1 MDKHT
6 PEQRRRNMQ
15 AVKNKDSQIELLLRQ
30 ELWSRGLRYRKNVNR
45 IYGKPDIVFIGK
57 KIAVFC
63 DSEFWHGYNWEER
76 KKDFKSHQEFWIPK
90 IERNMER
97 DAEVTAKLEAEGW
110 TVLRFWGNEIKKN
123 VSACADLIQN
133 VWEGSQ
139 WADMHPT
146 STRKVRSGYPRR
158 SRRVLTGN
166 LLNIFA

>member
-57 KIAVFC
+57 KVAVFC

-97 DAEVTAKLEAEGW
+97 DAEVTAKLESDGW

-123 VSACADLIQN
+123 TAQCADIIEKA
-133 VWEGSQ
+133 V
-139 WADMHPT
+139 H
-146 STRKVRSGYPRR
+146 ST
-158 SRRVLTGN
+158 
-166 LLNIFA
+166 

>member
-6 PEQRRRNMQ
+6 PEQRRKNMQ
-15 AVKNKDSQIELLLRQ
+15 AVKNKDSQIELLLRK

-57 KIAVFC
+57 KVAVFC

-97 DAEVTAKLEAEGW
+97 DAEVTAKLESEGW
-110 TVLRFWGNEIKKN
+110 TVIRFWGNEIKKN
-123 VSACADLIQN
+123 TAQCADIIEKA
-133 VWEGSQ
+133 V
-139 WADMHPT
+139 H
-146 STRKVRSGYPRR
+146 ST
-158 SRRVLTGN
+158 
-166 LLNIFA
+166 

>member
-6 PEQRRRNMQ
+6 PEQRRKNMQ
-15 AVKNKDSQIELLLRQ
+15 AVKSKDSQIELLLRK
-30 ELWSRGLRYRKNVNR
+30 ELWARGLRYRKNVNR

-97 DAEVTAKLEAEGW
+97 DAEVTAKLESEGW

-123 VSACADLIQN
+123 TALCADIIEKA
-133 VWEGSQ
+133 V
-139 WADMHPT
+139 H
-146 STRKVRSGYPRR
+146 ST
-158 SRRVLTGN
+158 
-166 LLNIFA
+166 